1 MERKTPNGSYKS
13 ILCIH
18 ANAVS
23 DFRVDLAAR
32 HLERAG
38 YDVETITYV
47 PFYKASQFDLIIC
60 CRPGIDMIEFLK
72 VCIIA
77 GKPVIVD
84 LDDDFNSIPRHNPA
98 YPHTGAGH
106 PTYLMN
112 LRQLL
117 QDPHVT
123 TTYASPELANR
134 YKIDGTVIPNCW
146 DDENPHWEKMET
158 RETKRDGLINIGF
171 SGTSTHREDFNI
183 AEPAIKKLL
192 DENQN
197 LRIVAQLD
205 EQIYKRFIMYP
216 ERQKLFLPPLPY
228 YDYPLSYRYFDIMVV
243 PLRDTRFNRAKS
255 DVKLSECGVAKVP
268 YVASALPQY
277 TDWGVGGLTV
287 ADNGWE
293 DALRA
298 LVESEELRKA
308 LGQAGHE
315 KALTRK
321 ASVVCQ
327 TWVELAERL
336 LK

>member
-1 MERKTPNGSYKS
+1 MAHKTPNGSYKS
-13 ILCIH
+13 ILLIR

-23 DFRVDLAAR
+23 DFRVELAAR

-47 PFYKASQFDLIIC
+47 PFYKASQYDLIIC

-72 VCIIA
+72 VCLIA

-84 LDDDFNSIPRHNPA
+84 LDDDFNSIPKHNSA
-98 YPHTGAGH
+98 YKYTGAGH

-117 QDPHVT
+117 QQPNVSV
-123 TTYASPELANR
+123 TYASPELVNR
-134 YKIDGTVIPNCW
+134 YKIDGTVIPNYW
-146 DDENPHWEKMET
+146 DDENPNWEAGSA
-158 RETKRDGLINIGF
+158 KRDGLINIAF
-171 SGTSTHREDFNI
+171 SGTATHREDFNI

-192 DENQN
+192 DENEN
-197 LRIVAQLD
+197 LRFVTQLD
-205 EQIYKRFIMYP
+205 EQIYKRFLLYP

-228 YDYPLSYRYFDIMVV
+228 DDYPLSYRYFDIMVV

-287 ADNGWE
+287 GDDGWE
-293 DALRA
+293 DALRT
-298 LVESEELRKA
+298 LVASEETRREY
-308 LGQAGHE
+308 GQAGHE

-327 TWVELAERL
+327 KWVELAEGL

>member
-1 MERKTPNGSYKS
+1 MAHKTPNGSYKS
-13 ILCIH
+13 ILCIR

-23 DFRVDLAAR
+23 DFRVELAAR

-72 VCIIA
+72 VCLIA

-84 LDDDFNSIPRHNPA
+84 LDDDFNSIPKHNPA
-98 YPHTGAGH
+98 YPYTGAGH

-117 QDPHVT
+117 QHPHVT
-123 TTYASPELANR
+123 TTYASPELVNR
-134 YKIDGTVIPNCW
+134 YKVEGTVIPNYW
-146 DDENPHWEKMET
+146 DDENPNWEQGEP
-158 RETKRDGLINIGF
+158 KRDGLINIAF
-171 SGTSTHREDFNI
+171 SGTSTHREDFNVV
-183 AEPAIKKLL
+183 EPAIKKLL
-192 DENQN
+192 DENKN
-197 LRIVAQLD
+197 LRFVAQLD

-216 ERQKLFLPPLPY
+216 EWQKLFLPPLPY
-228 YDYPLSYRYFDIMVV
+228 DDYPLSYRYFDIMVI

-268 YVASALPQY
+268 YIASALPQY

-287 ADNGWE
+287 GDGGWE
-293 DALRA
+293 DALRTLIA
-298 LVESEELRKA
+298 SEETRREF
-308 LGQAGHE
+308 GQAGHE

-327 TWVELAERL
+327 KWVELAEGL

>member
-1 MERKTPNGSYKS
+1 MARKTRKGSYKS

-23 DFRVDLAAR
+23 DFRIDLAAR

-47 PFYKASQFDLIIC
+47 PFYKASQYDLIIC

-72 VCIIA
+72 VCLIA
-77 GKPVIVD
+77 GKPVVVD
-84 LDDDFNSIPRHNPA
+84 LDDDFNSIPKRNPA
-98 YPHTGAGH
+98 YVYTGAGH

-117 QDPHVT
+117 LQPNVT
-123 TTYASPELANR
+123 TTYASPELVNR
-134 YKIDGTVIPNCW
+134 YKVDGRVIPNYW
-146 DDENPHWEKMET
+146 DDENLNWE
-158 RETKRDGLINIGF
+158 RGDPKRDGLINIAF
-171 SGTSTHREDFNI
+171 SGTATHREDFNI
-183 AEPAIKKLL
+183 VEPAIKKLL
-192 DENQN
+192 DEYEN
-197 LRIVAQLD
+197 LRFVVQLD
-205 EQIYKRFIMYP
+205 EQIYKRFVMYP

-228 YDYPLSYRYFDIMVV
+228 NEYPLSYRYFDIMVS

-255 DVKLSECGVAKVP
+255 DVKLIECGAAAIP

-287 ADNGWE
+287 DDAGWE
-293 DALRA
+293 GALRA
-298 LVESEELRKA
+298 LIESEELRRE
-308 LGQAGHE
+308 LGQAGYV
-315 KALTRK
+315 KALDRQ
-321 ASVVCQ
+321 ASVVCKK
-327 TWVELAERL
+327 WVELAEEL

>member
-1 MERKTPNGSYKS
+1 MTPETPKSPYKS
-13 ILCIH
+13 ILCIR

-23 DFRVDLAAR
+23 DFRVNLASR
-32 HLERAG
+32 YLIRAG

-47 PFYKASQFDLIIC
+47 PFYKASQYDLIIC

-72 VCIIA
+72 VCLIA

-98 YPHTGAGH
+98 YNYTGAGH

-117 QDPHVT
+117 HHPNVT
-123 TTYASPELANR
+123 VTYASPELANR
-134 YKIDGTVIPNCW
+134 YKIEGTVIPNFW
-146 DDENPHWEKMET
+146 DDENPNWEAGEP
-158 RETKRDGLINIGF
+158 KRDKRINIAF
-171 SGTSTHREDFNI
+171 SGTSTHREDFVV
-183 AEPAIKKLL
+183 AEPAIKKIL
-192 DENQN
+192 DENKN
-197 LRIVAQLD
+197 VRFVAQLD
-205 EQIYKRFIMYP
+205 EQIYKRFLTYP
-216 ERQKLFLPPLPY
+216 EEQKLFLPPLPY
-228 YDYPLSYRYFDIMVV
+228 DDYPLSYRYFDIMVV

-255 DVKLSECGVAKVP
+255 DVKLSECGVAKIP

-287 ADNGWE
+287 ADNGWYE
-293 DALRA
+293 ALRT
-298 LVESEELRKA
+298 LVDSEEKRRE
-308 LGQAGHE
+308 LGQAGYE

-321 ASVVCQ
+321 ASVVCGK
-327 TWVELAERL
+327 WVELVREL